1 MIDFITYKSE
11 FKPNYSINLVFSS
24 HKDYF
29 SVYKDLFNR
38 YGFGF
43 LIPDEKI
50 IIIDGEILVN
60 HLNSMNYLKFIEAHE
75 ISHIIFGHNGERND
89 EDEQVADY
97 YAYYLL
103 KKYNYTDAVILLKD
117 VFFERHGEYFSE
129 DKLSDILLKNA
140 CF

>member
-1 MIDFITYKSE
+1 MTDFFSYKSE

-29 SVYKDLFNR
+29 SVYKVLFDT

-50 IIIDGEILVN
+50 IIIDGEIL
-60 HLNSMNYLKFIEAHE
+60 LKQPNSTDYLKFIEAHE
-75 ISHIIFGHNGERND
+75 VSHIIFGHNRERND

-103 KKYNYTDAVILLKD
+103 TNFKYDDAARLLQD
-117 VFFERHGEYFSE
+117 VFYERHGENFDFNKYMTIISQINE
-129 DKLSDILLKNA
+129 
-140 CF
+140 